1 LPELTR
7 EIYSVP
13 GKSDSFYTVIFLISS
28 MIGRKRMKIKAI
40 DLNSDMGESFGP
52 YKLGQDEELI
62 KLISS
67 ANVGCGFH
75 GGDPHVMRAT
85 VTMAKDNGVG
95 VGAHPGLPDMLGFG
109 RRNMDVSPREL
120 EDFFVYQIGA
130 LKAFCAAADIPLQHV
145 KAHGVLSGMAEADLD
160 VAAAICRAIAT
171 VDQHLIWLTYA
182 GTKTREIAENLGL
195 TVVEEFYVDRAYNAD
210 RTLAS
215 RKLEGAVIEDPAEIK
230 KRMIQL
236 FAEGTVVAVDGTVLD
251 MNCQSLCVH
260 GDTPGAVDFV
270 KQVRSVLAENSVQ
283 IKPMREILGS

>member
-1 LPELTR
+1 
-7 EIYSVP
+7 
-13 GKSDSFYTVIFLISS
+13 
-28 MIGRKRMKIKAI
+28 MKINTI
-40 DLNSDMGESFGP
+40 DLNCDMGESYGP
-52 YKLGQDEELI
+52 YKLGQDEEVI

-75 GGDPHVMRAT
+75 GGDPHVMRTT
-85 VTMAKDNGVG
+85 VAMAKENGVG

-109 RRNMDVSPREL
+109 RRKMDISPQEL

-130 LKAFCAAADIPLQHV
+130 LKAFCATADIQLQHV

-160 VAAAICRAIAT
+160 VAAAICRAIAM
-171 VDQHLIWLTYA
+171 VDKNTIWLTYA
-182 GTKTREIAENLGL
+182 GTKTRDIAESLGL

-210 RTLAS
+210 RTLVS
-215 RKLEGAVIEDPAEIK
+215 RKLEGAVIKDPAEIK

-236 FAEGTVVAVDGTVLD
+236 FAEGTVTAMDGTVLE
-251 MNCQSLCVH
+251 MNCQSICVH
-260 GDTPGAVDFV
+260 GDTPGAVEFV